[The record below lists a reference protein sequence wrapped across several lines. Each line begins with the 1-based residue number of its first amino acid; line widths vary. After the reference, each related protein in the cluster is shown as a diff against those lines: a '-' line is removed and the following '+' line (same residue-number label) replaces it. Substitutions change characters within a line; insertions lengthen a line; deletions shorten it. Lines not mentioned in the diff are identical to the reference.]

1 MKQWLFILLLFSVFR
16 MEAQVIQ
23 IKERLLQDV
32 RPDMDLETDSFI
44 PLQLFFT
51 GNIYQPEQ
59 QIAACYDAQKNQYDF
74 RDQLK
79 YVQPIL
85 NLGDL
90 VLGSLK
96 THFLDQPDN
105 PFSTPDAF
113 ALALKY
119 AGIQVLADADG
130 FNAYVDKVGLQRTR
144 DLLDKMDM
152 QLFGVYPDNYTR
164 LGNYPLIIN
173 RKGFRIALLNYTE
186 VINNRSSVSRDVIIN
201 QTDRSLL
208 EMDLRMARVQNPD
221 FIVLFI
227 DWGMQPGGYNQQH
240 AHDLSVWCMERGVD
254 LVVGSHKNKVLPID
268 PVDFMYGGKEKQ
280 GVIAYS
286 LGNLIGA
293 DPKEEN
299 RSGYLLEVMLQKN
312 KYTGVTRMQ
321 DFGIIPVYQYY
332 DSFTTPGK
340 IPMYVVPCSNVE
352 DGSLLPKM
360 PYLHKRKTVN
370 AAFEM
375 RKMLGV
381 AADEVRYNMTEENV
395 AEMAEFIQITQAP
408 LNNRMSMARPEMIQ
422 AASSPVAR
430 QQVEILQDTLYRIQF
445 YMLKRPIPL
454 DTNYYTHLKGYEM
467 VKENGYYYY
476 YLMSS
481 SSLKEVHDHWLR
493 QMRPRYKQSMVV
505 AFYQGRR
512 VREITEPLPPK

>member
-1 MKQWLFILLLFSVFR
+1 M
-16 MEAQVIQ
+16 
-23 IKERLLQDV
+23 QDV

-96 THFLDQPDN
+96 THFLNQADN

-119 AGIQVLADADG
+119 AGIQVLADADAY
-130 FNAYVDKVGLQRTR
+130 NAYVDKAGLLRTR

-186 VINNRSSVSRDVIIN
+186 VINNRPSVSRDVIIN

-227 DWGMQPGGYNQQH
+227 DWG
-240 AHDLSVWCMERGVD
+240 
-254 LVVGSHKNKVLPID
+254 
-268 PVDFMYGGKEKQ
+268 
-280 GVIAYS
+280 
-286 LGNLIGA
+286 
-293 DPKEEN
+293 
-299 RSGYLLEVMLQKN
+299 LQ
-312 KYTGVTRMQ
+312 
-321 DFGIIPVYQYY
+321 
-332 DSFTTPGK
+332 S
-340 IPMYVVPCSNVE
+340 
-352 DGSLLPKM
+352 
-360 PYLHKRKTVN
+360 
-370 AAFEM
+370 AA
-375 RKMLGV
+375 G
-381 AADEVRYNMTEENV
+381 T
-395 AEMAEFIQITQAP
+395 
-408 LNNRMSMARPEMIQ
+408 
-422 AASSPVAR
+422 
-430 QQVEILQDTLYRIQF
+430 
-445 YMLKRPIPL
+445 
-454 DTNYYTHLKGYEM
+454 
-467 VKENGYYYY
+467 
-476 YLMSS
+476 
-481 SSLKEVHDHWLR
+481 
-493 QMRPRYKQSMVV
+493 
-505 AFYQGRR
+505 
-512 VREITEPLPPK
+512 